1 MKRFIVICSAHC
13 GTVCKNGRN
22 VCCRHECVKRK
33 KSRESLP
40 RLGYKVRSLGA
51 SELCIVVGYIQ
62 KECAA
67 AYEKRREHKRMNGT
81 ESIGR
86 EMNIRGK

>member
-1 MKRFIVICSAHC
+1 
-13 GTVCKNGRN
+13 
-22 VCCRHECVKRK
+22 
-33 KSRESLP
+33 
-40 RLGYKVRSLGA
+40 VRSLGA

-62 KECAA
+62 KECAV